1 MRKSKMNIF
10 EVSGE
15 PSSAARMRLTT
26 DLSYNMYLTNFF
38 ITAISLLDNYLLPRW
53 MSDHIIDE
61 ALRLRLSDLI
71 APLEATC
78 TDYHPGS
85 NEQMLD
91 LVHPH
96 MYLYVN
102 GLSKEVSD
110 ETLPWT
116 QFIGEG
122 SVVQRASRVYFSK
135 HCDYN
140 EYEYVDI
147 MTSATYQWLPSEVQV
162 SDDGKCKFLSYINN
176 LHPRQHAELY
186 GVLEQVLERFIPL
199 FNQVLTDLAYVPLSI
214 YYGYTY
220 AHGDNLVDHVNIRD
234 RRHKPD
240 LCSEELWLQGDSSAP
255 SASSPASGAEEGDEE
270 DDDDDEDDEDGM
282 YNRHW
287 DDWDYFEAH
296 KELDPYYKVIPP
308 FQPPAPVDP
317 VDLKG
322 SRLQVIVKLA
332 NIYLTPEK
340 PEYSGGTWHIE
351 GMKNECIVASGIHYW
366 HSENITESK
375 LSFRTS
381 VTAPGYQQNDNR
393 AVSEIYGLID
403 AGPLI
408 QDIGSVTCFQG
419 RSLAWPNIL
428 QHKVEGFHLEDPT
441 KPGVRK
447 ILVFFL
453 VDPGLRILS
462 TAHIPPQ
469 QQAWM
474 ELEIDKIFT
483 NFPSEVRALIMQYA
497 WHFPHERA
505 LQVRD
510 EVMTE
515 RKYFTEQNTETVFLR
530 AFSLCEH

>member
-140 EYEYVDI
+140 EYDYVDI

-162 SDDGKCKFLSYINN
+162 SGDGKCKFLSYINN
-176 LHPRQHAELY
+176 LHPQQHAELY
-186 GVLEQVLERFIPL
+186 GILEEVLERFIPL
-199 FNQVLTDLAYVPLSI
+199 FNQVLTDLAYAPMSL
-214 YYGYTY
+214 YYRDPPRRF
-220 AHGDNLVDHVNIRD
+220 GDPPHRHVNIRD

-240 LCSEELWLQGDSSAP
+240 MLSNGLWVQGES
-255 SASSPASGAEEGDEE
+255 SASSTSSPVSDAEEGDEE
-270 DDDDDEDDEDGM
+270 DEDDYDLYDEDRG
-282 YNRHW
+282 W
-287 DDWDYFEAH
+287 KYFEAH
-296 KELDPYYKVIPP
+296 KELDPYYKVVPP
-308 FQPPAPVDP
+308 FQAPASVDP

-332 NIYLTPEK
+332 NIILTPEK
-340 PEYSGGTWHIE
+340 PEYNGGDWHIE
-351 GMKNECIVASGIHYW
+351 GMKNEHIVASGIHYW

-375 LSFRTS
+375 LSFRAS
-381 VTAPGYQQNDNR
+381 VTAPEYQQNDNR
-393 AVSEIYGLID
+393 AVSEIYGLTD
-403 AGPLI
+403 AGPLV
-408 QDIGSVTCFQG
+408 QDIGSVTCVQG

-428 QHKVEGFHLEDPT
+428 QHKVEEFRLEDPT

-453 VDPGLRILS
+453 VDPGLRVLS

-474 ELEIDKIFT
+474 ETELDQIFT
-483 NFPSEVRALIMQYA
+483 NFPSEVRMLIAQYA

-515 RKYFTEQNTETVFLR
+515 RKYFTKQNTETVFLR